1 VGPDYSIERPRLYNA
16 YRQWCLDFGR
26 IAPSDAV
33 FGHNLRACRSELK
46 ATTRSAGNSRER
58 YYAGIIMKGSM
69 DHLDQED
76 ESGPRGPWI
85 RPLYYSAQ
93 ERRDEHDPQ
102 TSTNPVVIRPSAM
115 MLRRS
120 LARTAPAMRTPT
132 PTNESWPTTVPAPAP
147 SASDLMPQSVIGVG
161 ESFRWSRAGHGV
173 GAPAYENQEQNGGR
187 CGNRNHKLAHIV
199 LPLF

>member
-26 IAPSDAV
+26 IGPSDAV
-33 FGHNLRACRSELK
+33 FGHNLRACRPELK

-85 RPLYYSAQ
+85 RPL
-93 ERRDEHDPQ
+93 
-102 TSTNPVVIRPSAM
+102 
-115 MLRRS
+115 
-120 LARTAPAMRTPT
+120 
-132 PTNESWPTTVPAPAP
+132 
-147 SASDLMPQSVIGVG
+147 
-161 ESFRWSRAGHGV
+161 
-173 GAPAYENQEQNGGR
+173 
-187 CGNRNHKLAHIV
+187 
-199 LPLF
+199 